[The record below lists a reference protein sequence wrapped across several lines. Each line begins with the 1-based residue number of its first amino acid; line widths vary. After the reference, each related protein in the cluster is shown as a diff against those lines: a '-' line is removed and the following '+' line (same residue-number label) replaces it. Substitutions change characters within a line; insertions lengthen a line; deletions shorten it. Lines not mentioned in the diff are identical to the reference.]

1 VEVLSSSWNA
11 WTPLHKC
18 VRGQRSRGHCGQ
30 AIYCP
35 RLRCTDSSCGNTHLL
50 RTRAVARAAAR
61 LRPDSNVPLNNMANS
76 FLGLERFDDALVAA
90 EEAFRR
96 KVDYMTSV
104 TRPLPPLPCRLPCRW
119 PFLRAQLHPHFPASS
134 SQRHGLGVRAQASA
148 FCVRTRDLADDVGGG
163 VGP

>member
-1 VEVLSSSWNA
+1 
-11 WTPLHKC
+11 LHTC
-18 VRGQRSRGHCGQ
+18 EQCLRGQRSRGQRGK

-35 RLRCTDSSCGNTHLL
+35 RMRCTDSSCGNARLL

-76 FLGLERFDDALVAA
+76 FLGLERLDDALVAA

-104 TRPLPPLPCRLPCRW
+104 TCRPPPLPCRLPCRW
-119 PFLRAQLHPHFPASS
+119 LSCVRSCPCFHAPHFPVSS
-134 SQRHGLGVRAQASA
+134 SSPWHGLGVRAQASVLRA
-148 FCVRTRDLADDVGGG
+148 H
-163 VGP
+163 P